1 MFDTPDPTTDGMTV
15 LVPVQILEGE
25 QVPAALIS
33 VLASTPVVLLGYHVI
48 PEQTAPE
55 QARASFGDQALE
67 ELDDLAAAFRDAG
80 GSVETRL
87 VFTRNPTQTFER
99 VAVDEAVDAIL
110 LLNPA
115 PSIDRVMVA
124 LSEGINTERITELAT
139 TLARGSGITV
149 SLVHV
154 ATAESERERGEQL
167 LDDARG
173 ALVDKGISPGWI
185 DSEVLTSET
194 PIQAIIGAA
203 SGGTDLV
210 VLGES
215 RPSVRELVFG
225 EPSERIAEHSLA
237 PILVVRR
244 LPALSANGVPDSGV
258 DEDGKAGDGDERGGA
273 GQ

>member
-1 MFDTPDPTTDGMTV
+1 MSDSPDSTTDGMTV

-48 PEQTAPE
+48 PEQTPPE

-87 VFTRNPTQTFER
+87 VFTRDPTQTFER
-99 VAVDEAVDAIL
+99 VAVDEAADAIL

-124 LSEGINTERITELAT
+124 LSEGINTERVTELAA
-139 TLARGSGITV
+139 TLARESNITV

-154 ATAESERERGEQL
+154 ARADSERERGEQL
-167 LDDARG
+167 LDDARE
-173 ALVDKGISPGWI
+173 ALVDKGVSPAWV

-194 PIQAIIGAA
+194 PIEALVDAA

-225 EPSERIAEHSLA
+225 EPSVRIAEHSLA
-237 PILVVRR
+237 PVLVVRR
-244 LPALSANGVPDSGV
+244 LPALST
-258 DEDGKAGDGDERGGA
+258 DGENEGKKGDEGGGA
-273 GQ
+273 GR